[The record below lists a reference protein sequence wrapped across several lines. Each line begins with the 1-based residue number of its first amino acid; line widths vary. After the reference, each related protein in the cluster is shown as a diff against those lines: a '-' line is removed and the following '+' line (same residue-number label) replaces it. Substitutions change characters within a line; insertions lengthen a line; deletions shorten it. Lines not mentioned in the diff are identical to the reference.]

1 MQYVFFFFFVY
12 LVYES
17 PRKSHV
23 KFSFSCFVWWEI
35 FLWGYFMKL
44 LVGTGSFRLG
54 LTLFCGRYFPW
65 LDFFLCLQVRGWV
78 RVIPKGSIV
87 FGCCLTYIQAC
98 TVVYGLCFQNVLASR
113 SPLLDTRK
121 TVIWPHNFLYSP
133 RVVALPVF
141 SMKQV
146 WSLSSIQFT
155 HISSCPVI

>member
-1 MQYVFFFFFVY
+1 
-12 LVYES
+12 
-17 PRKSHV
+17 
-23 KFSFSCFVWWEI
+23 
-35 FLWGYFMKL
+35 MKL

-121 TVIWPHNFLYSP
+121 TYLATQLPLFSTSGSFASFQHEAGLILVIHTIYPHL
-133 RVVALPVF
+133 
-141 SMKQV
+141 Q
-146 WSLSSIQFT
+146 LSCYLILLEYEWFPSVQFWKHKSFKSVLLLLST
-155 HISSCPVI
+155 FTLVEI